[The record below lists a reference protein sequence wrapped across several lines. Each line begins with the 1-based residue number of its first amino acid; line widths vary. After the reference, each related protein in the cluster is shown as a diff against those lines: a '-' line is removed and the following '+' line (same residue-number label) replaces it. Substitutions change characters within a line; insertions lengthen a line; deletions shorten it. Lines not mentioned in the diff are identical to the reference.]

1 MDGILSNL
9 AAMERNVSRRGVL
22 VALVAL
28 LLGPTAI
35 QQPAAQAETP
45 NPIVRGP
52 VTGGVRGYPQF
63 ASLYPIAANGYV
75 EEEFFI
81 SGESTNIGNGRTLP
95 YTTRIVVRRPAD
107 ADRFNGTAVVEWV
120 NVTGAADLETLWPS
134 SGEWAMREGYA
145 WVSVSAQ
152 LVGTCCGPH
161 SLKGWDPVRYAPI
174 LHPGDDY
181 SFDIFSQAMA
191 AVKRPHRNRTSLDTP
206 ARVDPMGGLKVEHI
220 IAHGASQSAGR
231 LTTYITGGYHEAAD
245 LADAFSVTRG
255 GGSQAVADV
264 AAATD
269 TLVVQVQEESQGA
282 RPADTDHYIVY
293 EEPGIAH
300 APLDWY
306 SYVWRAQARDLT
318 LSGPNPDAAGMA
330 CSMNRGTSN
339 FTHRMSVFHTQ
350 RWLEKGATPPSG
362 PRLQR
367 DDAGDVA
374 RDANGL
380 ALGGIRYP
388 FIEVPIAY
396 NSAEGCP
403 LFGQYIPWSKDKILS
418 LYPTRE
424 DYLSKID
431 AVVSARVHEGL
442 LLKEDGDFVKAE
454 ARELNVWEDGT
465 CFDTAQ
471 TDANETGPVSGPVA
485 GAYAGNDT
493 LGVPNAAHEANCTVA
508 GAGA

>member
-1 MDGILSNL
+1 
-9 AAMERNVSRRGVL
+9 MERTVSRRRVVL
-22 VALVAL
+22 VALTAL
-28 LLGPTAI
+28 LVAPNVI

-52 VTGGVRGYPQF
+52 VSGGVRGYPQF
-63 ASLYPIAANGYV
+63 ASLYPMAANGYA

-81 SGESTNIGNGRTLP
+81 SGESTNLSSGRTLP
-95 YTTRIVVRRPAD
+95 YTTRIVVRRPVNPH
-107 ADRFNGTAVVEWV
+107 RFNGTAVVEWV

-134 SGEWAMREGYA
+134 SGEWAMRQGYA

-191 AVKRPHRNRTSLDTP
+191 AVKRPHRNRTALDTP
-206 ARVDPMGGLKVEHI
+206 ARVDPMGGLRVEHI

-231 LTTYITGGYHEAAD
+231 LTTYITGGYHQAAD

-255 GGSQAVADV
+255 GGSQAVADI
-264 AAATD
+264 AAETD

-300 APLDWY
+300 APVDWY

-318 LSGPNPDAAGMA
+318 LSGPNPDAAGAA

-339 FTHRMSVFHTQ
+339 FTHRMSVLHTQ
-350 RWLEKGATPPSG
+350 RWLERGVTPPSA
-362 PRLQR
+362 PRLER
-367 DDAGDVA
+367 DEAGDVA

-388 FIEVPIAY
+388 FIEVPTAY

-403 LFGQYIPWSKDKILS
+403 LFGQYIPWSKEKIVS
-418 LYPTRE
+418 LYPTKE
-424 DYLSKID
+424 DYVSRVD
-431 AVVSARVHEGL
+431 EVVEDRVREGL
-442 LLKEDGDFVKAE
+442 MLWEDGVTAMAD
-454 ARELNVWEDGT
+454 ARAVDAWDGGT

-471 TDANETGPVSGPVA
+471 ADANETGPVSGPVA
-485 GAYAGNDT
+485 GAYAGTTT
-493 LGVPNAAHEANCTVA
+493 LGVPNAAHEVNCTAA